1 MSDVTYPPNA
11 TQQLVDI
18 DDIKDGVVYL
28 KNGSVR
34 AIIMVSGINFELKS
48 EQEQD
53 AIVGAYQSFLNA
65 LDFSL
70 QLIIHSRKL
79 NIQNYLD
86 KMVAVQQRE
95 SNELLK
101 NQASEYIEFIK
112 GFVKKNDIMTKN
124 FFAIVPYDGNG
135 VKEIQR
141 GISRFIP
148 FLKKKK
154 QTVDE
159 SREQKV
165 GQLRQRIDE
174 VVGGIE
180 QIGLRAIQL
189 NDDEILELY
198 YNLYN
203 PQDVSKDLSSKQSP
217 TTS

>member
-11 TQQLVDI
+11 TQKLVDI
-18 DDIKDGVVYL
+18 DDIKNGVVYL

-34 AIIMVSGINFELKS
+34 AIVMVSGINFELKS

-53 AIVGAYQSFLNA
+53 AIVGAYQGFLNA
-65 LDFSL
+65 LDFST
-70 QLIIHSRKL
+70 QVIIHSRKL

-86 KMVAVQQRE
+86 KMMAVRE
-95 SNELLK
+95 KEQNELLK
-101 NQASEYIEFIK
+101 NQLGEYIEFVR

-124 FFAIVPYDGNG
+124 FFVVVPYDGSG
-135 VKEIQR
+135 VKEIQK

-154 QTVDE
+154 ESPNE

-174 VVGGIE
+174 VVSGIE

-203 PQDVSKDLSSKQSP
+203 PEDISKDLPGTNTK
-217 TTS
+217 

>member
-18 DDIKDGVVYL
+18 DDINNGVVYL

-53 AIVGAYQSFLNA
+53 AIVSAYQSFLNA

-70 QLIIHSRKL
+70 QIIIHSRKL

-86 KMVAVQQRE
+86 KMVAVQERE
-95 SNELLK
+95 RNELLK
-101 NQASEYIEFIK
+101 NQVSEYIEFIR

-124 FFAIVPYDGNG
+124 FFAVVPYDGSG
-135 VKEIQR
+135 VKQIQK
-141 GISRFIP
+141 GIFRFFP
-148 FLKKKK
+148 FFKKKK
-154 QTVDE
+154 ESVDE

-174 VVGGIE
+174 VIRGIE

-217 TTS
+217 TIS